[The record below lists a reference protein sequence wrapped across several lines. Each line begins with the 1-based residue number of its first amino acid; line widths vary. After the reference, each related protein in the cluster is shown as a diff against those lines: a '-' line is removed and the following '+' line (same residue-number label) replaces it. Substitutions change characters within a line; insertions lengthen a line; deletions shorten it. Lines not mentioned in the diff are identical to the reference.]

1 MSRTYGRLCRI
12 TVSPLSNAAAMQ
24 GKAEFFAPLI
34 ETRPRNSR
42 PPVMRNLSMSGQ
54 IRGNRPAVKVVSNG
68 IDWSASGPL
77 ADSFYFAE
85 QPGRLRSSRFEFVV

>member
-1 MSRTYGRLCRI
+1 
-12 TVSPLSNAAAMQ
+12 MQ

-54 IRGNRPAVKVVSNG
+54 IRGNRPAVKVVSIG
-68 IDWSASGPL
+68 VDWSASVPL
-77 ADSFYFAE
+77 ADSFYNFAE
-85 QPGRLRSSRFEFVV
+85 QPGRLRSSRFEFVVL